1 MFHQLII
8 LSTVVTILNFNQIKA
23 SSVIS
28 DENNFNITYLEHIDH
43 DVILSQNPANPSC
56 FGCKSAIWM
65 AKTFVFGSKEFVHQ
79 HIEVTCTNMKNI
91 YKPCKRILTEFLDYA
106 YDLIYG
112 YSSADLCALAGICP
126 NPPVI
131 DFCPLCLMSVVESKN
146 ILLSD
151 AILTEIQS
159 VFVHVCDYVRLEVQC
174 AALLNEFYE
183 DVVGVLKHVL
193 EPHLACQLADICS
206 SNYTNKSN
214 YIGNT

>member
-1 MFHQLII
+1 
-8 LSTVVTILNFNQIKA
+8 
-23 SSVIS
+23 
-28 DENNFNITYLEHIDH
+28 
-43 DVILSQNPANPSC
+43 
-56 FGCKSAIWM
+56 M

-159 VFVHVCDYVRLEVQC
+159 VFVH
-174 AALLNEFYE
+174 
-183 DVVGVLKHVL
+183 
-193 EPHLACQLADICS
+193 LADICS